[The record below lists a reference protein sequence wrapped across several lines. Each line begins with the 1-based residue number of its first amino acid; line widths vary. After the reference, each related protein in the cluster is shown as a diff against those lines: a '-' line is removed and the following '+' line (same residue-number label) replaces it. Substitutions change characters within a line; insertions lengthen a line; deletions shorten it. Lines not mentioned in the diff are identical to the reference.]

1 MKVRNGGW
9 EVVDVK
15 EDVEGDQ
22 LGHDAPVALPA
33 EGEEDRSAVFPK
45 GLQRIGDKCVHHP
58 AIQSLFNKR
67 FWPVSKNVSSL
78 CLI

>member
-33 EGEEDRSAVFPK
+33 EGEEDRSTVFPK
-45 GLQRIGDKCVHHP
+45 RTSEEWGQMCSPPSNTIIV
-58 AIQSLFNKR
+58 
-67 FWPVSKNVSSL
+67 
-78 CLI
+78 